1 MSVRN
6 GFGHLENRK
15 ENIMEQTSTNRKSNK
30 KAPIPQA
37 ASKKVEATKRD
48 GGRVG
53 GVRVACRDSE

>member
-6 GFGHLENRK
+6 GFGHLETRK
-15 ENIMEQTSTNRKSNK
+15 ENIMEQTATNRKSNK
-30 KAPIPQA
+30 KAPIQA

-53 GVRVACRDSE
+53 GVRAAGRGTE